1 MKGGIRMIKK
11 PWAIVNV
18 KTGTRLK
25 VCFITKRNAK
35 KHLKYIKN
43 LNDKY
48 KYDYKVKKRLTHN

>member
-1 MKGGIRMIKK
+1 MIKK